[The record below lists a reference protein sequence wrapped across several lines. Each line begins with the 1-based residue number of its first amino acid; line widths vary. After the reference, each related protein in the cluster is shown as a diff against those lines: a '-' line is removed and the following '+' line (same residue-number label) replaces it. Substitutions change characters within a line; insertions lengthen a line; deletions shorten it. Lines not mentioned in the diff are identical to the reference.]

1 MLDPAL
7 NKRFLYLASPLV
19 VQYAMQNWAWFVI
32 QMIMSS
38 ECEDLASAY
47 GEHDGRLLATF
58 LDRFSTVSRPFLGRL
73 LTISLAGLRR
83 AHRRRCVVQA

>member
-1 MLDPAL
+1 MSFAWLFIVIVVCSPNVRWRRRDLAAVLDPAL

-47 GEHDGRLLATF
+47 GEHSPA
-58 LDRFSTVSRPFLGRL
+58 
-73 LTISLAGLRR
+73 A
-83 AHRRRCVVQA
+83 C

>member
-1 MLDPAL
+1 VRWRRRDLTAVLDPAL

-47 GEHDGRLLATF
+47 GEHDGRLL
-58 LDRFSTVSRPFLGRL
+58 
-73 LTISLAGLRR
+73 TIFLAGLRR

>member
-1 MLDPAL
+1 MFFAWLFIVLVVRSPNVRWRRRDLTAVLDPAL

-47 GEHDGRLLATF
+47 GEHPVD
-58 LDRFSTVSRPFLGRL
+58 SS
-73 LTISLAGLRR
+73 
-83 AHRRRCVVQA
+83 HRH

>member
-47 GEHDGRLLATF
+47 GEHPVD
-58 LDRFSTVSRPFLGRL
+58 SP
-73 LTISLAGLRR
+73 
-83 AHRRRCVVQA
+83 HRH